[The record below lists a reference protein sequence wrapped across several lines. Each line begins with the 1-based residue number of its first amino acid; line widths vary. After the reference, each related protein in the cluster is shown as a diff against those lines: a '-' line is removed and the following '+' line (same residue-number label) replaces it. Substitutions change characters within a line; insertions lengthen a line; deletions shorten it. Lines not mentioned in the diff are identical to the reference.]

1 MKDTYLQ
8 LLNMHD
14 GIEFQLN
21 KSQWALLSKFFKA
34 KMESVVRKYNA
45 LGAAI
50 VTRGSLGAVRIAGIL
65 ALLDEAEKYP
75 LHTNCIKC
83 SNQHLFKA
91 IRIAETFIDHTLV
104 IYHFSKFGSEP
115 DVEMHKY
122 MDFYSLLPESEFTRS
137 DVLEIARDIGFSDRT
152 LDRRLEK
159 LRKSGRIEC

>member
-50 VTRGSLGAVRIAGIL
+50 VTRGSLGAV
-65 ALLDEAEKYP
+65 
-75 LHTNCIKC
+75 
-83 SNQHLFKA
+83 
-91 IRIAETFIDHTLV
+91 RIAETFIDHTLV

-159 LRKSGRIEC
+159 LRKSGRIESIKSGTYRKK